1 MFDLG
6 LGEMLVIAVLV
17 IVFVGPDG
25 LPDLMRVL
33 GRFYGQM
40 RRASDD
46 LRRTFNA
53 EVARVD
59 SDRRRDEL
67 RQRRL
72 ERERARAAAAEADG
86 TPLDGAAAPHGASLT
101 DPLPDPEFEPSG
113 PPLLPPDPRLPPDAA
128 PRALPGHLPGSMAGS
143 VPRPTLAPVR
153 PEAPVRPAA
162 TPAAEPAPR
171 AGEPLVNPADPQEP

>member
-6 LGEMLVIAVLV
+6 IGEMMLIAVLV

-25 LPDLMRVL
+25 LPDMMRVM

-59 SDRRRDEL
+59 SDRRRDDL
-67 RQRRL
+67 RQRRE
-72 ERERARAAAAEADG
+72 ERERARAVQGDAAGAAPEPPALEADD
-86 TPLDGAAAPHGASLT
+86 LHDEHGALRAQ
-101 DPLPDPEFEPSG
+101 PA
-113 PPLLPPDPRLPPDAA
+113 LLAADPRLPPDAA
-128 PRALPGHLPGSMAGS
+128 PRA
-143 VPRPTLAPVR
+143 VPRPAPM
-153 PEAPVRPAA
+153 APRPAPPVA
-162 TPAAEPAPR
+162 DPELSSRP
-171 AGEPLVNPADPQEP
+171 PADPAEH

>member
-25 LPDLMRVL
+25 LPDMMRVL

-59 SDRRRDEL
+59 ADRRRDEL

-72 ERERARAAAAEADG
+72 ERERARAAPPDSAGEPGEGADAPSSTPAGDPGGPGGEDVPPEPEAD
-86 TPLDGAAAPHGASLT
+86 
-101 DPLPDPEFEPSG
+101 
-113 PPLLPPDPRLPPDAA
+113 PLLFAPDPRLPPDAA
-128 PRALPGHLPGSMAGS
+128 PRA
-143 VPRPTLAPVR
+143 VPRPGPGVPRVPR
-153 PEAPVRPAA
+153 P
-162 TPAAEPAPR
+162 
-171 AGEPLVNPADPQEP
+171 LPADPTEP

>member
-59 SDRRRDEL
+59 ADRRRDEL

-72 ERERARAAAAEADG
+72 ERERARAASAEA
-86 TPLDGAAAPHGASLT
+86 GADPGLAAPPVDVAEDDEGAHV
-101 DPLPDPEFEPSG
+101 
-113 PPLLPPDPRLPPDAA
+113 PPPFLADPRLPPDAA
-128 PRALPGHLPGSMAGS
+128 PRA
-143 VPRPTLAPVR
+143 VPRPGPGPAPGVQR
-153 PEAPVRPAA
+153 VPRVPEARPAE
-162 TPAAEPAPR
+162 AARDADAPPTR
-171 AGEPLVNPADPQEP
+171 PLPTDPSEH